1 MGIWSSQG
9 RVDSVRPKRDRI
21 HLTANPIEPPVSVS
35 FLAVVGDRCP
45 DSQADQKAK
54 EKTIAEWV
62 EHYNHERYHESLD
75 NVTPADVYDGLRNE
89 ILDQRAVGY

>member
-1 MGIWSSQG
+1 M
-9 RVDSVRPKRDRI
+9 RPQKQ
-21 HLTANPIEPPVSVS
+21 PYPPHRQPYPTSVSVS